1 MKKSIGR
8 SAILWTITFALMA
21 LLMYAGYTLLRI
33 APIGTGYAAK
43 ILCTGVFVSGRPA
56 SQVTDEDIQERVHPL
71 LHLVHATIDA
81 PTRSTRATFLGMAAR
96 EARFRPGLG
105 CTLKF
110 GDQLAGPASMPK
122 TARPDASNR
131 AVQDPEPSPNGNDDA
146 LRRIVDSAFE
156 EADPLRPKRTRA
168 LVVMVGGRVVAQ
180 RFASGYSADTPLIGW
195 SMSKSIIAALIGVL
209 VGQEKLSLAA
219 TGLLPEWRGN
229 GDARARISLD
239 ELLRMTSGLQFN
251 EDYADPLSDVAV
263 MLFDK
268 ADQSAFAARKPLA
281 APPGAR
287 WEYSSG
293 TTQILAKVIR
303 QALGGRDLDY
313 LEFPRRALFE
323 PLGMHTAVFE
333 PDASGTL
340 VGASFMC
347 ASANDWA
354 RFGQMLLQDGT
365 WDGKR
370 ILPAGWFAICAR
382 SPRSR
387 RAEITALTFGS
398 GCRSPSIVIRRHHQ
412 CCRPTHFIWS
422 ATRASL

>member
-1 MKKSIGR
+1 
-8 SAILWTITFALMA
+8 
-21 LLMYAGYTLLRI
+21 
-33 APIGTGYAAK
+33 
-43 ILCTGVFVSGRPA
+43 
-56 SQVTDEDIQERVHPL
+56 
-71 LHLVHATIDA
+71 
-81 PTRSTRATFLGMAAR
+81 
-96 EARFRPGLG
+96 
-105 CTLKF
+105 
-110 GDQLAGPASMPK
+110 
-122 TARPDASNR
+122 
-131 AVQDPEPSPNGNDDA
+131 
-146 LRRIVDSAFE
+146 
-156 EADPLRPKRTRA
+156 
-168 LVVMVGGRVVAQ
+168 
-180 RFASGYSADTPLIGW
+180 
-195 SMSKSIIAALIGVL
+195 MSKSIIAALIGVL

-303 QALGGRDLDY
+303 QALGGRELDY

-347 ASANDWA
+347 ARANDWA

-370 ILPAGWFAICAR
+370 ILPAGWFAICER